1 MSETLQTS
9 FNDVAA
15 QGKIVLFKNYL
26 EKGNSYYGR
35 FGRKTVN
42 TRTLIARIQARKAG
56 TNELNVQEIAGFLKE
71 EILTALRN
79 GEAVNVMD
87 LGTMFISIKGKYDGS
102 GFVTKDGSKPLQVR
116 FTPSKLT
123 QETIAN
129 IRVTDISTADEGM
142 KIRSVIDRFT
152 GGEDGAVSIGKEV
165 LLKGVLLR
173 LSDTDGCGVF
183 FCPVDADDN
192 PVRDKSQWVKG
203 SAITENTSGRL
214 GVYVPEELEEGR
226 SYRMLVRTDYSPKKG
241 KNLGFV
247 REAWSP
253 VVTARK

>member
-9 FNDVAA
+9 FNDVEA
-15 QGKIVLFKNYL
+15 QGKIVLFKNHL
-26 EKGNSYYGR
+26 GKGNSYYGR
-35 FGRKTVN
+35 FDRKTVS

-87 LGTMFISIKGKYDGS
+87 LGTMFISAKGKYDGS
-102 GFVTKDGSKPLQVR
+102 GFVTKDGSKPLQVK
-116 FTPSKLT
+116 FTPSRLT
-123 QETIAN
+123 QESVGN
-129 IRVTDISTADEGM
+129 IQVTDIRTADEGM
-142 KIRSVIDRFT
+142 RIRSVTDRFT
-152 GGEDGAVSIGKEV
+152 GVEDGAASIGKEL

-183 FCPVDADDN
+183 FCPVGADDN
-192 PVRDKSQWVKG
+192 PATDKSLWVKA
-203 SAITENTSGRL
+203 SVITENTSGRL

-226 SYRMLVRTDYSPKKG
+226 RYRVHVRTDYSPRKG
-241 KNLGFV
+241 KSLGFV

>member
-9 FNDVAA
+9 FNDVEA

-35 FGRKTVN
+35 FNRKTVN

-87 LGTMFISIKGKYDGS
+87 LGTMFIATKGKYNGS
-102 GFVTKDGSKPLQVR
+102 SFVTSDGSKPLQVK
-116 FTPSKLT
+116 FTPSRLT
-123 QETIAN
+123 QETIGN
-129 IRVTDISTADEGM
+129 IRVTEISTADEGM
-142 KIRSVIDRFT
+142 KIHSVTDRFT
-152 GGEDGAVSIGKEV
+152 GAEDSVISLGREL
-165 LLKGVLLR
+165 LLKGIRLK
-173 LSDTDGCGVF
+173 LSDSDGCGAF

-192 PVRDKSQWVKG
+192 PVSDKSQWIKASV
-203 SAITENTSGRL
+203 ITENTSGKL

-226 SYRMLVRTDYSPKKG
+226 NYRMLVRTDYSSGKG
-241 KNLGFV
+241 KKLGFV

>member
-9 FNDVAA
+9 FNDVEA

-26 EKGNSYYGR
+26 EKGNAYYGR
-35 FGRKTVN
+35 FDRKTVT

-87 LGTMFISIKGKYDGS
+87 LGTMFISTKGKYNGS
-102 GFVTKDGSKPLQVR
+102 SFVTGDGSKPLQVK
-116 FTPSKLT
+116 FTPSRLA
-123 QETIAN
+123 QETIEN

-142 KIRSVIDRFT
+142 KIRSVSDRFT
-152 GGEDGAVSIGKEV
+152 GMEDSVISMGREI
-165 LLKGVLLR
+165 LLKGILLK

-183 FCPVDADDN
+183 FCPVDADGN
-192 PVRDKSQWVKG
+192 PDMNKSSWIKAPV
-203 SAITENTSGRL
+203 ITENTSGRL

-226 SYRMLVRTDYSPKKG
+226 SYCMLVRTDYTRRKG
-241 KNLGFV
+241 KKLGFV